1 MHRPWNG
8 SRGGPAMPPGSVST
22 SACLPLVVLV
32 PPAWRHRSRTAS
44 PTEGDAWNA
53 PTEHRGVMVDEE
65 QKFEYDVQLTR
76 RPDDTLRALYPGMT
90 VRSTEA
96 QTALRR
102 WVDGPEELSA
112 LLVEIGSLGLTL
124 TDVHRV
130 MSVEDADVGGSRRDQ
145 HRATSASSV
154 GAGLYEVRVV
164 GELGGSSLRYLKCTH
179 YAVQKQTLV
188 RLTL

>member
-1 MHRPWNG
+1 
-8 SRGGPAMPPGSVST
+8 
-22 SACLPLVVLV
+22 
-32 PPAWRHRSRTAS
+32 
-44 PTEGDAWNA
+44 
-53 PTEHRGVMVDEE
+53 MVDEE

-164 GELGGSSLRYLKCTH
+164 GELGMSSLRYLKCTH

-188 RLTL
+188 RLTLVAGELHRFLQACTDCGAGLARVHRVGIPDLVGSG

>member
-1 MHRPWNG
+1 
-8 SRGGPAMPPGSVST
+8 
-22 SACLPLVVLV
+22 
-32 PPAWRHRSRTAS
+32 
-44 PTEGDAWNA
+44 
-53 PTEHRGVMVDEE
+53 MVDEE
-65 QKFEYDVQLTR
+65 QEFEYDVQLTR

-102 WVDGPEELSA
+102 RVDGPEELSA

-130 MSVEDADVGGSRRDQ
+130 TNVE
-145 HRATSASSV
+145 

-164 GELGGSSLRYLKCTH
+164 GELGGTSLRYLKCTH
-179 YAVQKQTLV
+179 YPVQKQTLV
-188 RLTL
+188 RLTLAAGELHRFLQACTDCGAGLARVHRVGIPDLVGSG

>member
-1 MHRPWNG
+1 M
-8 SRGGPAMPPGSVST
+8 A
-22 SACLPLVVLV
+22 
-32 PPAWRHRSRTAS
+32 
-44 PTEGDAWNA
+44 
-53 PTEHRGVMVDEE
+53 DEE

-102 WVDGPEELSA
+102 RVDGPEELSA

-130 MSVEDADVGGSRRDQ
+130 
-145 HRATSASSV
+145 TSGE
-154 GAGLYEVRVV
+154 GAALYEVRVV
-164 GELGGSSLRYLKCTH
+164 GELGGASLRYLKCTH
-179 YAVQKQTLV
+179 YPVQQQTLV
-188 RLTL
+188 RLTLVAGELHRFLQACTDCGAGLARVHRVGTPAMAGSG

>member
-1 MHRPWNG
+1 
-8 SRGGPAMPPGSVST
+8 
-22 SACLPLVVLV
+22 
-32 PPAWRHRSRTAS
+32 
-44 PTEGDAWNA
+44 
-53 PTEHRGVMVDEE
+53 MVDEE
-65 QKFEYDVQLTR
+65 QEFEYDIQLTR

-102 WVDGPEELSA
+102 RVDGPEELSA

-130 MSVEDADVGGSRRDQ
+130 TNVE
-145 HRATSASSV
+145 

-164 GELGGSSLRYLKCTH
+164 GELGGTSLRYLKCTH

-188 RLTL
+188 RLTLAAGELHRFLQACTDCGAGLARVHRVGVPDLVGSG

>member
-1 MHRPWNG
+1 
-8 SRGGPAMPPGSVST
+8 
-22 SACLPLVVLV
+22 
-32 PPAWRHRSRTAS
+32 
-44 PTEGDAWNA
+44 
-53 PTEHRGVMVDEE
+53 MVAEE
-65 QKFEYDVQLTR
+65 QEFEYDVQLTR

-102 WVDGPEELSA
+102 RVEGPAELSA

-130 MSVEDADVGGSRRDQ
+130 MSVEDADLGAATRNQPRTTRTSR
-145 HRATSASSV
+145 V

-164 GELGGSSLRYLKCTH
+164 GELGGTSLRYLKCTH
-179 YAVQKQTLV
+179 YPVQQQTLV
-188 RLTL
+188 RLTLVAAELHRFLQACTDCGAGLARVHRVGTPALMGSR

>member
-1 MHRPWNG
+1 
-8 SRGGPAMPPGSVST
+8 
-22 SACLPLVVLV
+22 
-32 PPAWRHRSRTAS
+32 
-44 PTEGDAWNA
+44 
-53 PTEHRGVMVDEE
+53 MVHEE
-65 QKFEYDVQLTR
+65 QEFEYDVQLTR

-102 WVDGPEELSA
+102 RVAGSEELSA

-130 MSVEDADVGGSRRDQ
+130 MSVEDADPGEVRRDR
-145 HRATSASSV
+145 HRAGTGSF

-164 GELGGSSLRYLKCTH
+164 GELGGTSLRYLKCTH
-179 YAVQKQTLV
+179 YPVQKQTLV
-188 RLTL
+188 RLTLVAGELHRFLKACTDCGAGLARVHRVGTPALVGSG